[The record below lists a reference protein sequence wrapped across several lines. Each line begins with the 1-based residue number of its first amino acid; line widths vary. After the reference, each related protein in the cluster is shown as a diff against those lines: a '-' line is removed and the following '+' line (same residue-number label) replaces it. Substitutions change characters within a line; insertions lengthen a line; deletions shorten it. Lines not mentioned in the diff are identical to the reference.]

1 MPSLTQRGSDQQN
14 ERPPAEVR
22 RAGLLRRVGDDL
34 RRGHN
39 VELYVTVTLSLCIA
53 LLSVFAIVDIK
64 IVSATTLAVL
74 ALLAVS
80 GLATRHQS
88 EEAGRRLDQLAA
100 NLSGDVPADRF
111 LKTRMPALD
120 DEIAAAADIRLVGV
134 TLTRTVR
141 DLLPVLDRRLRR
153 GACVRVLVIDGDSP
167 ARTEAVARSRGA
179 DSPDFYQHRLA
190 STIDLLG
197 VLASATQDES
207 ALQLRLLQYVPTF
220 GMCLIDPAE
229 TYGRIHVE
237 IYQHETIEQN
247 PSFSLQAD
255 RDSHWYQLFARQF
268 ETLWDSAQPYRLTVP
283 E

>member
-1 MPSLTQRGSDQQN
+1 M
-14 ERPPAEVR
+14 
-22 RAGLLRRVGDDL
+22 
-34 RRGHN
+34 
-39 VELYVTVTLSLCIA
+39 TVTLSLCIA